1 MANFMF
7 IQDPETPNLT
17 ASTSKNVIKKGS
29 HNFQIQGF
37 SFTKG
42 LGVGKYISSD
52 TFLVGG
58 HLWEIRFYPDGK
70 RNDVSGDTYVSLFIT
85 LVSKCNEDVRAWF
98 EYVLLDQNGDKWYKS
113 NTACLQKMEKDT
125 RCMFGPYTLH
135 DSTRTIG
142 FNPFYKRVNLEASQ
156 FIKDDCLTIQCTV
169 GVVKTSLDVHKTFV
183 QPLPL
188 NLPDLGKSY
197 VHLLGRREGSDVSFE
212 VEGETFYA
220 HKTILSIRSPVFKT
234 QFSGPLKEEN
244 TCCIKIEK
252 MHASIFKALLH
263 FIYWDLVPDLDA
275 KWLDI
280 KMTQQLLA
288 AADQY
293 GIERL
298 RSLCEAKLCEN
309 IAIDIV
315 ASSLALAEQ
324 HGCFQLKSTCLE
336 FIRLPQ
342 NLEAVRQTDGF
353 KDLKKSCPTVINELP
368 ESLVRVDPK
377 RSSNKFGCCCF
388 SSALR
393 SCLQ

>member
-17 ASTSKNVIKKGS
+17 ASTSKNVLLKGS
-29 HNFQIQGF
+29 HNFEIQGF
-37 SFTKG
+37 SITKG
-42 LGVGKYISSD
+42 MGVGKYISSD

-70 RNDVSGDTYVSLFIT
+70 RKNASGDTYVSLFIT
-85 LVSKCNEDVRAWF
+85 LVSKCKEDVRAWF
-98 EYVLLDQNGDKWYKS
+98 D
-113 NTACLQKMEKDT
+113 
-125 RCMFGPYTLH
+125 
-135 DSTRTIG
+135 G
-142 FNPFYKRVNLEASQ
+142 FAPFYKRTELEASQ

-169 GVVKTSLDVHKTFV
+169 GVVKTSLDVPNTFV
-183 QPLPL
+183 QPLL
-188 NLPDLGKSY
+188 LSDLGQSY
-197 VHLLGRREGSDVSFE
+197 AHLLESRKGSDVSFE

-220 HKTILSIRSPVFKT
+220 HKFILSIRSSVFKA
-234 QFSGPLKEEN
+234 QFFGPLKEEN
-244 TCCIKIEK
+244 TRCIKIET
-252 MHASIFKALLH
+252 MHASVFKAFLH
-263 FIYWDLVPDLDA
+263 FIYCDAVPDLDS

-280 KMTQQLLA
+280 KMAQQLLV

-298 RSLCEAKLCEN
+298 RSLCEARLCEN

-342 NLEAVRQTDGF
+342 NLKAVRQTDGF
-353 KDLKKSCPTVINELP
+353 KDLKKSCPTVINELR
-368 ESLVRVDPK
+368 ESLVRADPK
-377 RSSNKFGCCCF
+377 RFSNKLGCGCF

-393 SCLQ
+393 WCL